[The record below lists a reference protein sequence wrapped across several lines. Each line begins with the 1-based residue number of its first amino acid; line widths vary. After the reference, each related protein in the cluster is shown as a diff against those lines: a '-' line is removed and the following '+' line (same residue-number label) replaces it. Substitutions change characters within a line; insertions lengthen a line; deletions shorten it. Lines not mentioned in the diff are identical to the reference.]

1 MSTTQAQDPIAGS
14 DPGADFAAFREALA
28 SRPTRG
34 RHTQTV
40 TARIHPVVHAALV
53 ARCDR
58 TGETHSGYIERILA
72 EDLLRERTGKKTRK
86 PATTTAPIG

>member
-1 MSTTQAQDPIAGS
+1 MATTTTAQDPIA

-28 SRPTRG
+28 ARPTRG

-53 ARCDR
+53 ARCNR

-72 EDLLRERTGKKTRK
+72 EDLLRE
-86 PATTTAPIG
+86 PANPPPPRPR